1 MSTLLYIV
9 AKLVEITLG
18 LVSFAMILRM
28 LLPFFIRDE
37 NNKIYVFCCFVSEPF
52 VIPFRYLLSKLNV
65 AQNTPLDIPFM
76 LAYLVIALMR
86 MLLPII

>member
-28 LLPFFIRDE
+28 LLPFFVHDE
-37 NNKIYVFCCFVSEPF
+37 NNKIYVFCCFISEPF
-52 VIPFRYLLSKLNV
+52 ILPFRYLLAKLNI
-65 AQNTPLDIPFM
+65 AQNTPLDMPFM
-76 LAYLVIALMR
+76 LAYLVIALIR
-86 MLLPII
+86 MFLPVI